1 MKSVWN
7 GAGTSGHSKI
17 FTEKYTECRA
27 VAEAMKSR
35 KRGAAIYR
43 GNMYSYGSLKD
54 IPVSICIVSPVT
66 EIYRVVYGLGYVMA
80 AGFAV
85 YLIIGIAGS
94 LYLSKRVNTLIRWN
108 VNLQRFLPYDSKD
121 IICDHCQF
129 QHQFVALKLSR
140 RESFNIHVRLDFTVI
155 LPISVN
161 GSFRDLINCAYSDSF
176 LFVIRKGICH
186 IPEGLSDI
194 NSFPITWMLDI
205 LAAFPDGSLPF
216 FFTFLSGIPFYDERH
231 IVVLSFWSGP

>member
-17 FTEKYTECRA
+17 LTEKYRECRA

-85 YLIIGIAGS
+85 YLIIVRI
-94 LYLSKRVNTLIRWN
+94 L
-108 VNLQRFLPYDSKD
+108 
-121 IICDHCQF
+121 
-129 QHQFVALKLSR
+129 R
-140 RESFNIHVRLDFTVI
+140 RCIFFRPGASFF
-155 LPISVN
+155 
-161 GSFRDLINCAYSDSF
+161 FSDSCPM
-176 LFVIRKGICH
+176 IRRILYA
-186 IPEGLSDI
+186 IIVSSSTSLLLS
-194 NSFPITWMLDI
+194 N
-205 LAAFPDGSLPF
+205 FPDGSLP
-216 FFTFLSGIPFYDERH
+216 TSMS
-231 IVVLSFWSGP
+231 VLISL

>member
-7 GAGTSGHSKI
+7 GAGTSGHSKNTYREI
-17 FTEKYTECRA
+17 YRVPGS

-85 YLIIGIAGS
+85 YLVIGIA
-94 LYLSKRVNTLIRWN
+94 
-108 VNLQRFLPYDSKD
+108 
-121 IICDHCQF
+121 
-129 QHQFVALKLSR
+129 
-140 RESFNIHVRLDFTVI
+140 
-155 LPISVN
+155 
-161 GSFRDLINCAYSDSF
+161 
-176 LFVIRKGICH
+176 
-186 IPEGLSDI
+186 
-194 NSFPITWMLDI
+194 
-205 LAAFPDGSLPF
+205 
-216 FFTFLSGIPFYDERH
+216 
-231 IVVLSFWSGP
+231 